1 MGLFHHSRQLKNR
14 QQLKQWWEQ
23 RWEQQTTDDAP
34 RTTKTP
40 TDDKVAHPHDEGQD
54 GQDGGNVGQ
63 SDKAHAVATDD
74 SSESRTTVPGEATTV
89 KDGNATAEATVS
101 HADDPATES
110 TEVPGDGGEADAD
123 DATKDASTAEDTAE
137 RSQTVHDEPEETTAS
152 DGGRKFT
159 DIPATPV
166 TDAVAGRS
174 DEIPHL
180 EVSTVCAD
188 EADAARVTSTF
199 GAQAS
204 NAPRDDAKQSDE
216 QS

>member
-23 RWEQQTTDDAP
+23 RWDQQTTDDAP
-34 RTTKTP
+34 RITKAST
-40 TDDKVAHPHDEGQD
+40 DKVTHPHDEGQD

-63 SDKAHAVATDD
+63 SDKAHAVPTHD
-74 SSESRTTVPGEATTV
+74 SSKNGTITPGEATTTE
-89 KDGNATAEATVS
+89 DGNDTTEATA
-101 HADDPATES
+101 HADDSAIES
-110 TEVPGDGGEADAD
+110 TKVTEDGGEADVD
-123 DATKDASTAEDTAE
+123 DATKDAGTAEDAAE
-137 RSQTVHDEPEETTAS
+137 RSQTIHDEQDETTTS

-174 DEIPHL
+174 SEIPHL
-180 EVSTVCAD
+180 EVSTICAD

-204 NAPRDDAKQSDE
+204 NTPRDDAEQSDE

>member
-23 RWEQQTTDDAP
+23 QTTDDAP
-34 RTTKTP
+34 RTTKVP
-40 TDDKVAHPHDEGQD
+40 TDKVTHPHDEGQD

-63 SDKAHAVATDD
+63 SATDN
-74 SSESRTTVPGEATTV
+74 SSESRTTVPGEATTAE
-89 KDGNATAEATVS
+89 DGNATTETIVS
-101 HADDPATES
+101 HADDSATES
-110 TEVPGDGGEADAD
+110 TEVTEGGGEADVD
-123 DATKDASTAEDTAE
+123 DDTKDAGTTEDAAE
-137 RSQTVHDEPEETTAS
+137 RSQTTHDEQGETMTS
-152 DGGRKFT
+152 DGGRKFSG
-159 DIPATPV
+159 IPATPV

-174 DEIPHL
+174 SEIPHL

-188 EADAARVTSTF
+188 NADAARVTSTF

-204 NAPRDDAKQSDE
+204 NAPRDDAEQSDE

>member
-14 QQLKQWWEQ
+14 QQLKQWWQ
-23 RWEQQTTDDAP
+23 QQTTDDAP
-34 RTTKTP
+34 RTTKAST
-40 TDDKVAHPHDEGQD
+40 DKVTHPHDEGQD

-63 SDKAHAVATDD
+63 SDKARAVATHDN
-74 SSESRTTVPGEATTV
+74 SENGTTVPGGATTTE
-89 KDGNATAEATVS
+89 DGNATTGATV
-101 HADDPATES
+101 HADDAATES
-110 TEVPGDGGEADAD
+110 TKVTGDGGEADVD
-123 DATKDASTAEDTAE
+123 DDTKDVGTAEDAAE
-137 RSQTVHDEPEETTAS
+137 RSQTAHDEQDETTTS

-174 DEIPHL
+174 SEIPHL
-180 EVSTVCAD
+180 EVSTICAD

-204 NAPRDDAKQSDE
+204 NTPRDDAEQSDE

>member
-1 MGLFHHSRQLKNR
+1 MATHGSSKN
-14 QQLKQWWEQ
+14 
-23 RWEQQTTDDAP
+23 
-34 RTTKTP
+34 
-40 TDDKVAHPHDEGQD
+40 G
-54 GQDGGNVGQ
+54 
-63 SDKAHAVATDD
+63 
-74 SSESRTTVPGEATTV
+74 TTVPDEATTTE
-89 KDGNATAEATVS
+89 DGNATTEATV
-101 HADDPATES
+101 HADNAATES
-110 TEVPGDGGEADAD
+110 TEVTGDGGEADVD
-123 DATKDASTAEDTAE
+123 DATKDAGTAEDAAE
-137 RSQTVHDEPEETTAS
+137 RSQTAHDEQDETTAS
-152 DGGRKFT
+152 DGERKFT

-204 NAPRDDAKQSDE
+204 NAPRDDAEQLDE